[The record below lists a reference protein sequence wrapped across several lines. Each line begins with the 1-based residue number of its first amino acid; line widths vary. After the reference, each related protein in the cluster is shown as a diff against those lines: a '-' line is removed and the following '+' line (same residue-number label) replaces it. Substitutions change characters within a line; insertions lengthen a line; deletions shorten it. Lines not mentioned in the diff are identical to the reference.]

1 MPANVACHTGY
12 KQQGMVETE
21 RLLIIP
27 LTYSQLVKYGQ
38 NDGSLEQELCL
49 NTSPRVI
56 SAELA
61 EALEQAILPR
71 VADTSRSY
79 LYSTLWS
86 VILKEANQM
95 VGDLCFMG
103 EPNDGGEV
111 EIGYGTYPAFRGKG
125 YMAEAVGGM
134 VGWAEEQP
142 EVMAVVASTDKDN
155 PASMAVLVKNGF
167 VRAGETDSLIHWKIE
182 LTS

>member
-1 MPANVACHTGY
+1 
-12 KQQGMVETE
+12 MVETE

-27 LTYSQLVKYGQ
+27 LTYGQLVKYGQ

-49 NTSPRVI
+49 NISPRVI

-71 VADTSRSY
+71 VADTSQNY

-103 EPNDGGEV
+103 EPNDMGEI
-111 EIGYGTYPAFRGKG
+111 EIGYGTYPAFRNKG

-134 VGWAEEQP
+134 VGWAAVQP
-142 EVMAVVASTDKDN
+142 EVRAVVAATDKDN
-155 PASMAVLVKNGF
+155 PASMAVLVKNDF
-167 VRAGETDSLIHWKIE
+167 VRTGETDSLIHWKKE
-182 LTS
+182 VAS

>member
-1 MPANVACHTGY
+1 ML
-12 KQQGMVETE
+12 ETE

-27 LTYSQLVKYGQ
+27 LTYEQLVKYGQ

-49 NTSPRVI
+49 NISPRVI

-61 EALEQAILPR
+61 EALEKAILPR
-71 VADTSRSY
+71 VADTSRNY

-86 VILKEANQM
+86 VILKEKNQM

-103 EPNDGGEV
+103 EPNDMGEV

-134 VGWAEEQP
+134 VGCAAEQP
-142 EVMAVVASTDKDN
+142 EVRAVVASTNKDN

-167 VRAGETDSLIHWKIE
+167 VRTGETDSLIHWKKE
-182 LTS
+182 LAR

>member
-1 MPANVACHTGY
+1 
-12 KQQGMVETE
+12 MVETE

-27 LTYSQLVKYGQ
+27 LTYEQLVKYGQ

-49 NTSPRVI
+49 NISPRVI

-71 VADTSRSY
+71 VADTSQNY

-86 VILKEANQM
+86 IIVKEANQL

-103 EPNDGGEV
+103 EPNHSAEV

-134 VGWAEEQP
+134 VGWTAVQP
-142 EVMAVVASTDKDN
+142 EVMAVVASTNKDN

-167 VRAGETDSLIHWKIE
+167 VKTGETDSLIHWKKE
-182 LTS
+182 LAR

>member
-1 MPANVACHTGY
+1 MPANVACHTVY

-27 LTYSQLVKYGQ
+27 LTYGQLVKYGQ

-49 NTSPRVI
+49 NISPRVI

-61 EALEQAILPR
+61 EALEKAILPR
-71 VADTSRSY
+71 VADTSQNY

-103 EPNDGGEV
+103 EPNHSGEV
-111 EIGYGTYPAFRGKG
+111 EIGYGTYRQPLAHMGFSTSIAFC
-125 YMAEAVGGM
+125 M
-134 VGWAEEQP
+134 Q
-142 EVMAVVASTDKDN
+142 
-155 PASMAVLVKNGF
+155 
-167 VRAGETDSLIHWKIE
+167 DSYL
-182 LTS
+182 

>member
-1 MPANVACHTGY
+1 
-12 KQQGMVETE
+12 MVETE

-27 LTYSQLVKYGQ
+27 LTYGQLVKYRQ
-38 NDGSLEQELCL
+38 NDGSLEQELGL
-49 NTSPRVI
+49 NISPRVI

-61 EALEQAILPR
+61 EALERAILPH
-71 VADTSRSY
+71 VADTCRNY

-86 VILKEANQM
+86 VVLKETNQM
-95 VGDLCFMG
+95 MGDLCFMG
-103 EPNDGGEV
+103 EPNDSGEV

-134 VGWAEEQP
+134 VGWAAEQP
-142 EVMAVVASTDKDN
+142 EVRAVVASTNIDN

-167 VRAGETDSLIHWKIE
+167 VRIGEEDSLIHWKKE
-182 LTS
+182 LAR